1 VSQLQLK
8 QRRAMSAMA
17 QMQELPL
24 VTYTLFPNV
33 WPKTK
38 TERIDTP
45 WEVLV
50 QNIQNAPTY
59 IDKAHCPLISIG
71 EYGDLLSNGEHPIL
85 RHAANIKRIFGIE
98 IDYDGE
104 QMPIEEAAA
113 LLQGANVCS
122 VLYTSPSHT
131 PQRPR
136 WRVLM
141 PLSDPTMPEKRE
153 EYVARANRILGGVA
167 TRESFTLS
175 QSFYIGRVRGAE
187 YVVIETAGRLIDLA
201 YDIDPLYYV
210 GGVNDGTSA
219 KDATTDEELRD
230 CFTRGAGRY
239 TAMLKLS
246 SRWAARGMPADDIE
260 TTLLELLGSGPM
272 NADGIDLRTRCRPLA
287 LSAVAKYGETRAAR
301 TALEISAPT
310 PAAQETPVADEPP
323 VIEAKVF
330 EWIGPKEIPPRPWL
344 YSHHYMRGM
353 VSATAGIG
361 GAGKST
367 LLNVELISMAIGK
380 DLLRDGQPIPVGPL
394 TVWGHNGE
402 DPYQELQRRILAIC
416 QHYGVTK
423 EDLGGRLRITSGRDM
438 PIMVARELTEGG
450 KILVPTEH
458 GKQIGAE
465 ILKHGI
471 QVFVADPFVTIH
483 RVNENDNV
491 QIDGVL
497 TILRDLAHSTSS
509 AVEVAHHFRKLNG
522 DEANVDAIRGASS
535 LAGACRSVRIVSAMN
550 KEDAAKYGIDDEQRG
565 FYSWLQNAKAN
576 NLPPTHKRHWIF
588 MASVDLDNAQPPYE
602 SDKIGVA
609 TSWVPPDTGIELTAP
624 EFRMIRGAIQ
634 QADPLKA
641 LRSDVR
647 ASGWI
652 GNLLATVLERD
663 SENKAVK
670 SEMVQIIAHLERGKH
685 IKQQP
690 VRDPRQARMVT
701 CYLWIGGANEE

>member
-24 VTYTLFPNV
+24 ITYTLFPNV

-219 KDATTDEELRD
+219 KDATTDEELRA

-260 TTLLELLGSGPM
+260 TSLIELLGSGPM

-287 LSAVAKYGETRAAR
+287 ISAVGKYGETRGAR
-301 TALEISAPT
+301 TALEVSAPT
-310 PAAQETPVADEPP
+310 PVAQETPVADEPP
-323 VIEAKVF
+323 VIEARVF
-330 EWIGPKEIPPRPWL
+330 EWIESKQIAPRPWL

-423 EDLGGRLRITSGRDM
+423 ADLGGRLRITSGRDM

-576 NLPPTHKRHWIF
+576 NLPPTHKRHWVF
-588 MASVDLDNAQPPYE
+588 MASVDLDNAQPPFE

-647 ASGWI
+647 ASGWV
-652 GNLLATVLERD
+652 GNLLASVLERD
-663 SENKAVK
+663 PENKAVK

-701 CYLWIGGANEE
+701 CYLWIGGSNED

>member
-1 VSQLQLK
+1 M
-8 QRRAMSAMA
+8 AMSAA
-17 QMQELPL
+17 HPMQELPL
-24 VTYTLFPNV
+24 ITYTLFPNV

-131 PQRPR
+131 SQRPR

-219 KDATTDEELRD
+219 KDATTDHELRE

-272 NADGIDLRTRCRPLA
+272 NADGIDLRTRAKPLA
-287 LSAVAKYGETRAAR
+287 ISAVTKYGETRAVRNAVEGHEPNPV
-301 TALEISAPT
+301 AHET
-310 PAAQETPVADEPP
+310 PASIEPP
-323 VIEAKVF
+323 RIEARVF
-330 EWIGPKEIPPRPWL
+330 EWADAKTLPPRPWL
-344 YSHHYMRGM
+344 YGHHYMRGM
-353 VSATAGIG
+353 VSATAGVG

-380 DLLRDGQPIPVGPL
+380 DLLRGGQPIPVGPL
-394 TVWGHNGE
+394 NVWGHNGE
-402 DPYQELQRRILAIC
+402 DPYQELQRRILAVC
-416 QHYGVTK
+416 QHYGVTQ
-423 EDLGGRLRITSGRDM
+423 EDLGGRLRITSGRDI

-450 KILVPTEH
+450 KILVPTED
-458 GKQIGAE
+458 GKEIAAE
-465 ILKHGI
+465 ILKHNI

-535 LAGACRSVRIVSAMN
+535 LSGACRSVRIVSGMS
-550 KEDAAKYGIDDEQRG
+550 KEDASKYAIDDEQRG

-576 NLPPTHKRHWIF
+576 NLPPTHRRHWLF
-588 MASVDLDNAQPPYE
+588 MASVDLENAAPPYE

-609 TSWVPPDTGIELTAP
+609 TTWMPPDTGIELTAP
-624 EFRMIRGAIQ
+624 EFRMIRSAIL

-641 LRSDVR
+641 LRCDVR
-647 ASGWI
+647 SSGWI
-652 GNLLATVLERD
+652 GKLLASVLERNPD
-663 SENKAVK
+663 EKAVK
-670 SEMVQIIAHLERGKH
+670 SEVSQILVHLERGGH
-685 IKQQP
+685 IKQQSI
-690 VRDPRQARMVT
+690 RDPRQSRMAAV
-701 CYLWIGGANEE
+701 YLWVSGHEEV